1 MAIRRP
7 DETDRESAAE
17 LRRRLIE
24 QRQSD
29 QIQSR
34 QEQAREERAREAQRT
49 QRGDDVTISPQV
61 RERFRAAQR
70 QRAGQPASAASAAPR
85 FSQANSQRV
94 SQAQPVRTRS
104 AIAAQRA
111 EQPDR
116 QPGLRFDPEVTA
128 RLREAAQ
135 ERQAQENQPNQRAAA
150 PPSAQQPADPAG
162 STQPS
167 QQLQQPAPQTPA
179 DQQPPAAQGAAPGQD
194 ASRPQGQGF
203 VTIRQSDGTAIRMTR
218 AQFNEQRRQRAQ
230 QAEQQNARRAG
241 QQQRQQAPE
250 RSPQQPAGETEGP
263 PSLTINFDALSR
275 AFGGGQQGQNGAA
288 VNETATPNQPAAAPP
303 PAQQPADPAGST
315 QPSQQSRQPA
325 PQAPADQPPA
335 AQGAAPAQD
344 ASRPQG
350 QGFVTIRQSDGT
362 AIRMTRAQF
371 NEQRRQRAQQ
381 A

>member
-49 QRGDDVTISPQV
+49 QRGDDVTISPQA

-70 QRAGQPASAASAAPR
+70 QRAGQRASAASAAPR

-128 RLREAAQ
+128 RLREAVQ
-135 ERQAQENQPNQRAAA
+135 ERQAQENQPNQPAAA
-150 PPSAQQPADPAG
+150 PPPAQQPADPAG
-162 STQPS
+162 STLPS
-167 QQLQQPAPQTPA
+167 QQLRQPAPQAPA
-179 DQQPPAAQGAAPGQD
+179 DQAPAAQGAAPGQD

-203 VTIRQSDGTAIRMTR
+203 VTIRQSDGTSIRMTR
-218 AQFNEQRRQRAQ
+218 AQFIEQRRQRAQ
-230 QAEQQNARRAG
+230 QAEQQ
-241 QQQRQQAPE
+241 QRQQ
-250 RSPQQPAGETEGP
+250 P
-263 PSLTINFDALSR
+263 PRTNR
-275 AFGGGQQGQNGAA
+275 P
-288 VNETATPNQPAAAPP
+288 TA
-303 PAQQPADPAGST
+303 
-315 QPSQQSRQPA
+315 
-325 PQAPADQPPA
+325 
-335 AQGAAPAQD
+335 
-344 ASRPQG
+344 
-350 QGFVTIRQSDGT
+350 
-362 AIRMTRAQF
+362 
-371 NEQRRQRAQQ
+371 RRGN
-381 A
+381 